1 MADAC
6 FAREATEDAGRRCGA
21 ACSDGEGRN
30 RTGDTTIFSRVLYQL
45 SYLAKLAHASG
56 GEIAPAASLRGMEQL
71 SYVRAFVEEV
81 LRTGI
86 ALGDLIG
93 DLIDALPDDAYPGE
107 NKADVLLDMVAGSVQ
122 PVLAAAGEETVED
135 AMALVGA
142 LYDKT
147 MMDLKLAVEIARER
161 E

>member
-1 MADAC
+1 
-6 FAREATEDAGRRCGA
+6 
-21 ACSDGEGRN
+21 
-30 RTGDTTIFSRVLYQL
+30 
-45 SYLAKLAHASG
+45 
-56 GEIAPAASLRGMEQL
+56 MEQIG
-71 SYVRAFVEEV
+71 YVRAFVEEV

-107 NKADVLLDMVAGSVQ
+107 NKAHVLLEMVAGSVQ
-122 PVLAAAGEETVED
+122 PVLAAAGEETVEE

-147 MMDLKLAVEIARER
+147 MMDLQLAVERAREN